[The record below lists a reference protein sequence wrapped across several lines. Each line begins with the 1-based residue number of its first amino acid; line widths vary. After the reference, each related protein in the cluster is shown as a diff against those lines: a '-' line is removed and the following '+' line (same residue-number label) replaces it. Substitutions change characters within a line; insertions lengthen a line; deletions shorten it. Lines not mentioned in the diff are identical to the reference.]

1 MPTDNFLYGLEI
13 VMNNLNREE
22 IGLKIKV
29 RRICNHI
36 SQTDLAKWLDISQT
50 HMSNVEAGKAMLS
63 IELLF
68 EVKQI
73 LGCTIDELLGLDV
86 KEQKKRSVQNEET
99 SNSNKALVLENI
111 MKLDLK
117 EVGNKI
123 KERRV
128 RKKLR
133 QTSLSAELK
142 ITQMHLSNIENGKT
156 GISFEVLMQLREKL
170 DCDLEDLLVAHFK

>member
-1 MPTDNFLYGLEI
+1 
-13 VMNNLNREE
+13 MNNLNREE

-86 KEQKKRSVQNEET
+86 KEQKKMSVQNEET

-133 QTSLSAELK
+133 QTALSAELK

-170 DCDLEDLLVAHFK
+170 DCDLEDLLVAHLK

>member
-1 MPTDNFLYGLEI
+1 M
-13 VMNNLNREE
+13 
-22 IGLKIKV
+22 
-29 RRICNHI
+29 
-36 SQTDLAKWLDISQT
+36 
-50 HMSNVEAGKAMLS
+50 
-63 IELLF
+63 
-68 EVKQI
+68 
-73 LGCTIDELLGLDV
+73 LLGLHPAPFACAWGYSRLPIPPLLDIIT
-86 KEQKKRSVQNEET
+86 KRPFQNEET

-133 QTSLSAELK
+133 QTALSAELK
-142 ITQMHLSNIENGKT
+142 ITQMHVSNIENGKT

>member
-1 MPTDNFLYGLEI
+1 MVVIHINRSGSTDLFIIILLPTDNFLYGLEI

-86 KEQKKRSVQNEET
+86 KEQKKCLFRT
-99 SNSNKALVLENI
+99 
-111 MKLDLK
+111 
-117 EVGNKI
+117 
-123 KERRV
+123 
-128 RKKLR
+128 KKLQIVIKR
-133 QTSLSAELK
+133 
-142 ITQMHLSNIENGKT
+142 
-156 GISFEVLMQLREKL
+156 
-170 DCDLEDLLVAHFK
+170 

>member
-1 MPTDNFLYGLEI
+1 
-13 VMNNLNREE
+13 MNNLNREE

-86 KEQKKRSVQNEET
+86 KEQKKMSVQNEET

-111 MKLDLK
+111 MKTRLK
-117 EVGNKI
+117 G
-123 KERRV
+123 
-128 RKKLR
+128 
-133 QTSLSAELK
+133 S
-142 ITQMHLSNIENGKT
+142 
-156 GISFEVLMQLREKL
+156 RE
-170 DCDLEDLLVAHFK
+170 